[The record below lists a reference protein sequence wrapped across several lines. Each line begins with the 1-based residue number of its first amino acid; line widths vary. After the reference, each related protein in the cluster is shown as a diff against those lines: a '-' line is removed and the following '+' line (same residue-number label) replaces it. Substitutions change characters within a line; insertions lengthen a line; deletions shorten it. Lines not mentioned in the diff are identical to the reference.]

1 MENGRVEAIWIKR
14 AKRGPMDAVEQAE
27 MIAGRGLVG
36 NANQGGRRQVTIID
50 AAVWERVM
58 EELGAKVDPS
68 ARRANIMVRGL
79 NLENTRKR
87 VLLLGECRV
96 KIFTETKPCE
106 RMDEVLPGLCAAL
119 YKNWGG
125 GASGQVI
132 KLVVVRFELVQ
143 SPGGKTENILLMAIA
158 IEEIAQSDINSFS
171 SEFQNLQIPHHH
183 QL

>member
-14 AKRGPMDAVEQAE
+14 GKRAPMDGVEQAE
-27 MIAGRGLVG
+27 MIVGKGLVG
-36 NANQGGRRQVTIID
+36 NANQGGRRQITII
-50 AAVWERVM
+50 AAEVWERVM
-58 EELGAKVDPS
+58 AELGANIHPS

-87 VLLLGECRV
+87 VLLLDECRV

-106 RMDEVLPGLCAAL
+106 RMDEVLPGLKGAL

-132 KLVVVRFELVQ
+132 TGGIVRV
-143 SPGGKTENILLMAIA
+143 GAVAKWEN
-158 IEEIAQSDINSFS
+158 
-171 SEFQNLQIPHHH
+171 
-183 QL
+183 

>member
-1 MENGRVEAIWIKR
+1 MENGTVEAIWIKR
-14 AKRGPMDAVEQAE
+14 GKRAPMDEVEFAE

-58 EELGAKVDPS
+58 EQLGATVPPS

-96 KIFTETKPCE
+96 QIFTETKPCE
-106 RMDEVLPGLCAAL
+106 RMDEVLPGLKSAL

-132 KLVVVRFELVQ
+132 SGGTVRV
-143 SPGGKTENILLMAIA
+143 GAVARWEN
-158 IEEIAQSDINSFS
+158 
-171 SEFQNLQIPHHH
+171 
-183 QL
+183 

>member
-14 AKRGPMDAVEQAE
+14 GKRAPMDEVEQAE
-27 MIAGRGLVG
+27 MIVGKGLVG
-36 NANQGGRRQVTIID
+36 NANQGGRRQITII
-50 AAVWERVM
+50 AAEVWERVM
-58 EELGAKVDPS
+58 AELGANIHPS

-106 RMDEVLPGLCAAL
+106 RMDEVLPGLKAAL

-132 KLVVVRFELVQ
+132 TGGTVRVGAVAKWE
-143 SPGGKTENILLMAIA
+143 T
-158 IEEIAQSDINSFS
+158 
-171 SEFQNLQIPHHH
+171 
-183 QL
+183 